1 MISTSRSVVSS
12 NPGQWQGHHRDF
24 SSYLYVCWQNCAK
37 SASALPLV
45 RTTDVVSLMSLK
57 NTEFIKRKQWKREN
71 FNICFLLAIICVV
84 NICTKVFQQYMLLP
98 RCSRKRCFL
107 RLPAYLSEIWVET
120 RQYFRISRSL
130 FHTLQLKQS
139 LAITHN
145 FTWTNKVL
153 RNYTKKLT
161 LAKHVKLV
169 ITFHTQC
176 FPHSSS
182 LAWRHNRQY
191 VGTLQ
196 SPLKSRHID
205 GSKGTLSK

>member
-1 MISTSRSVVSS
+1 M
-12 NPGQWQGHHRDF
+12 
-24 SSYLYVCWQNCAK
+24 K
-37 SASALPLV
+37 
-45 RTTDVVSLMSLK
+45 
-57 NTEFIKRKQWKREN
+57 KRKFQHLLFTCHYMCCQYLHQGFSTIYAFTKMFTEEMLSQTSSIPVRFCWKPD
-71 FNICFLLAIICVV
+71 NILGSL
-84 NICTKVFQQYMLLP
+84 TH
-98 RCSRKRCFL
+98 CS
-107 RLPAYLSEIWVET
+107 IHW
-120 RQYFRISRSL
+120 
-130 FHTLQLKQS
+130 LQLKQS

-169 ITFHTQC
+169 ITFHTEC

-191 VGTLQ
+191 VSTLQ